1 MLTNHCLRFPLGWSQ
16 ADNFLF
22 ETVDE
27 EDQEGTEGEDWGV
40 EGGAGGDEEEEDE
53 EEEFVDLDDM

>member
-1 MLTNHCLRFPLGWSQ
+1 MHLQ

-27 EDQEGTEGEDWGV
+27 DDQEGNEGEDWGL
-40 EGGAGGDEEEEDE
+40 EGGAGGEEEEAE